1 MGTSDLGAILDFA
14 ATAIYWALGLVAVY
28 GVFCVV
34 LLVRRVGQKKFSSTA
49 AAEQFL
55 GDVHDQLHQKNFDA
69 IVEICD
75 SPPFWSK
82 AVPQLM
88 MVALEHRDRGAN
100 AIRRLLGERFEREIL
115 ADLEYRTSWIA
126 TIVKSAPM
134 LGLLGTVVGM
144 INAFGNIAA
153 AQSSGVNPKDL
164 ADDISFALF
173 TTAAGLTVAIPL
185 VLAGNMLRV
194 RIGKLQDSV
203 QDHLGRFVDDL
214 VAVVAESE
222 ESGS

>member
-14 ATAIYWALGLVAVY
+14 QTAIWWALGLVAIY

-34 LLVRRVGQKKFSSTA
+34 LLVRRVGQKRFSSNV

-55 GDVHDQLHQKNFDA
+55 GDVHDQLRQKNFDA

-88 MVALEHRDRGAN
+88 MVALEHRDRGPN
-100 AIRRLLGERFEREIL
+100 VLRRLLGERFEREIL

-126 TIVKSAPM
+126 TLVKSAPM

-144 INAFGNIAA
+144 INAFSNIAA
-153 AQSSGVNPKDL
+153 AQASGVNPKDL

-173 TTAAGLTVAIPL
+173 TTAAGLTIAIPL

-214 VAVVAESE
+214 STVVAPNE